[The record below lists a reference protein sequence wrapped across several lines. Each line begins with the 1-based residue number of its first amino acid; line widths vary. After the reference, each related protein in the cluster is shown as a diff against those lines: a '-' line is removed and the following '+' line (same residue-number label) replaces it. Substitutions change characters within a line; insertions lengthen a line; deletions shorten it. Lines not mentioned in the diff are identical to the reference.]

1 MTSEGPAVELW
12 ADETGLLDVQ
22 LAESPS
28 TGYRW
33 ELEGPPD
40 QVEVVS
46 SRFDSGEAGTQAGS
60 GGVRTFAIR
69 LLADT
74 DVDLVFGL
82 SRVWESE
89 PMERRVVTVHVPPA
103 GPDPLA

>member
-1 MTSEGPAVELW
+1 MTTEGPPTELW
-12 ADETGLLDVQ
+12 ADESGLLDVE
-22 LAESPS
+22 LPESPS

-33 ELEGPPD
+33 ELVSPRD

-46 SRFDSGEAGTQAGS
+46 SRFDDGGSAPMQAGA
-60 GGVRTFAIR
+60 GGIRTFAVR
-69 LLADT
+69 LLVDT

-89 PMERRVVTVHVPPA
+89 PVERRVVTVHVPPA
-103 GPDPLA
+103 G